1 MIEEF
6 ALAGGFAV
14 PDVDVVVTSI
24 ETDEHPVV
32 AGDKGGFLVNGLIVN
47 VITGVIGVVEIE
59 GAAEVVALGAVA
71 VGVVADH
78 PDLAVSEFDVVAA
91 VLVDIVVE
99 TRIRDIDMVGV
110 AVPKVEDDASRVKI
124 LLLGLPFHPLGGRD
138 EGHFV
143 QMIVNSTA

>member
-32 AGDKGGFLVNGLIVN
+32 AWDEGGFLVNGLIVN

-99 TRIRDIDMVGV
+99 T
-110 AVPKVEDDASRVKI
+110 
-124 LLLGLPFHPLGGRD
+124 
-138 EGHFV
+138 
-143 QMIVNSTA
+143 